1 MHSLPASVKA
11 IGAGKAHTLALQ
23 DDGSVLSFGL
33 QTYGRLGRSD
43 AATDSDGHLAPEPVS
58 GLDKIRAA
66 TVIAGARPLML
77 Q

>member
-1 MHSLPASVKA
+1 MNSLPASVKA

-23 DDGSVLSFGL
+23 DNGSALSFGL

-43 AATDSDGHLAPEPVS
+43 AATDSDGHLAPGPVS
-58 GLDKIRAA
+58 GLDEIRAA
-66 TVIAGARPLML
+66 SVIAGARLLVL